1 MNSDKVIN
9 TKNIIVLSSLVISI
23 IVRIIFNFLFKAQLN
38 ASITLSVAGIILLP
52 LIGLCIYKKLN
63 PRIVMIELCITM
75 MILII
80 VMMSTNPSLANYCI
94 IFYSM
99 FIAVL
104 YEDIRA
110 ILLTGLSDTVFIL
123 YFFFKYKN
131 IAFSNIDT
139 LENLPFISIYIFVG
153 MLLFCV
159 LSYLSKDTYSK
170 LEISLE
176 DNEKVTEKNKIL
188 LEKTKVNSLELIDNN
203 EDIKSNIDSTTV
215 SSKQILEAT
224 DEITGKAV
232 NEVNVVNDI
241 KGFIESS
248 VHEIKEVKS
257 SSNEVTELSNL
268 TNNIV
273 GTGVEKVAVLN
284 TNVTNINSNINN
296 VMKLMDILLEK
307 DKQISNILVTL
318 NDITEQTNMLSL
330 NASIEAARAGDAGKG
345 FAVVAEEVR
354 KLADSSKDFTVQID
368 GLLEEFSQIIQTVT
382 TEISNQKEAI
392 AVCDNFSKDVSNL
405 FNTIRENSNGILD
418 KSTIVDNKTKTLE
431 KHLNNTLQNVNT
443 VSESVENT
451 AAYMEEISASINNLT
466 SNIDNISKRYLNIDK
481 ISNEM
486 NNIVNEL

>member
-1 MNSDKVIN
+1 MNNDKVIN
-9 TKNIIVLSSLVISI
+9 TKNIIVSASLAASI
-23 IVRIIFNFLFKAQLN
+23 IIRIILNFFFNAPLS
-38 ASITLSVAGIILLP
+38 ASITLGLIGITLLP
-52 LIGLCIYKKLN
+52 ITALLIYKKVK
-63 PRIVMIELCITM
+63 PTFVMIELCFTIMVCIVTM
-75 MILII
+75 I
-80 VMMSTNPSLANYCI
+80 STNPTLANYCI
-94 IFYSM
+94 IYYTM
-99 FIAVL
+99 FLVVL

-110 ILLTGLSDTVFIL
+110 ILLTGISNFIFVL
-123 YFFFKYKN
+123 YFFFKYKEE
-131 IAFSNIDT
+131 IFSTVDT
-139 LENLPFISIYIFVG
+139 VQNLPFLAVYIFVG
-153 MLLFCV
+153 MLLFCILHFV
-159 LSYLSKDTYSK
+159 SKNNYMK
-170 LEISLE
+170 LETLLTN
-176 DNEKVTEKNKIL
+176 NEKITQKNDKL
-188 LEKTKVNSLELIDNN
+188 LEKTKVNSLELINNN

>member
-1 MNSDKVIN
+1 
-9 TKNIIVLSSLVISI
+9 
-23 IVRIIFNFLFKAQLN
+23 
-38 ASITLSVAGIILLP
+38 
-52 LIGLCIYKKLN
+52 
-63 PRIVMIELCITM
+63 
-75 MILII
+75 
-80 VMMSTNPSLANYCI
+80 
-94 IFYSM
+94 
-99 FIAVL
+99 
-104 YEDIRA
+104 
-110 ILLTGLSDTVFIL
+110 
-123 YFFFKYKN
+123 
-131 IAFSNIDT
+131 
-139 LENLPFISIYIFVG
+139 
-153 MLLFCV
+153 
-159 LSYLSKDTYSK
+159 
-170 LEISLE
+170 
-176 DNEKVTEKNKIL
+176 
-188 LEKTKVNSLELIDNN
+188 
-203 EDIKSNIDSTTV
+203 
-215 SSKQILEAT
+215 
-224 DEITGKAV
+224 
-232 NEVNVVNDI
+232 
-241 KGFIESS
+241 
-248 VHEIKEVKS
+248 
-257 SSNEVTELSNL
+257 
-268 TNNIV
+268 
-273 GTGVEKVAVLN
+273 
-284 TNVTNINSNINN
+284 
-296 VMKLMDILLEK
+296 MKLMDILLEK